1 MISYKCCLSIETM
14 KTIGSSCVGGGGSS
28 LPVCAQVAGE
38 ADLRT
43 KVPAAVGAGDGA
55 RSLGPRGIFLP
66 LLPSSLGRD
75 DCCGLVLASTAMN
88 KGSPFSSVCC
98 FLLPCGWVD
107 PKSFEGD
114 FQSVLVPLFG
124 GSK

>member
-1 MISYKCCLSIETM
+1 M
-14 KTIGSSCVGGGGSS
+14 KTIGSSCVGSGGSS

-75 DCCGLVLASTAMN
+75 DCCGLVLC
-88 KGSPFSSVCC
+88 GEIVIVRRLFLFHVYLCLSSMCVAD
-98 FLLPCGWVD
+98 LM
-107 PKSFEGD
+107 
-114 FQSVLVPLFG
+114 SV
-124 GSK
+124 KA